1 MWVKKQQLEP
11 CVEQLI
17 DSILRKVY
25 DSVLC
30 SHSLAYMP
38 SYKLES
44 RQAGEISTTSDMWMI
59 PL

>member
-1 MWVKKQQLEP
+1 MRVKKQQLEP

-30 SHSLAYMP
+30 SHPLAYTP

-44 RQAGEISTTSDMWMI
+44 R
-59 PL
+59 